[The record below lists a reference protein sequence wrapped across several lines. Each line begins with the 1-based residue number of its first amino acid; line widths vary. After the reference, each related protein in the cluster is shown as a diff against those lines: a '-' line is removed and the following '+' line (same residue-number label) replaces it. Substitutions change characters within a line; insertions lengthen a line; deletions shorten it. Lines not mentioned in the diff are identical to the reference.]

1 MAKDRK
7 NEDPLIM
14 VGGSCAYN
22 VEPLA
27 DFVDIVVLGEGE
39 EMNLDVIRAY
49 KDWIRTKPYENSQD
63 KSGMPARSSIFRIF
77 V

>member
-1 MAKDRK
+1 MD
-7 NEDPLIM
+7 
-14 VGGSCAYN
+14 SCAYN

-49 KDWIRTKPYENSQD
+49 KEWIRTNPYENGKD
-63 KSGMPARSSIFRIF
+63 KTDFYKKIIGIDGVYIPSF
-77 V
+77 